1 MLNSQLEQDLRDGAE
16 YLKTADPILADLI
29 QAVGPIHLPLDTDY
43 FSALIGAIIAQ
54 QLSGRASER
63 IRARFMDLFDLNRPF
78 TPANVA
84 ALSAE
89 ELRGVGLS
97 AQKASYIQDLATRV
111 ADESLDLAALASM
124 DDEEVI
130 SRLLPVKGIGVWTAQ
145 MFLIFSLG
153 RLDVLPTED
162 LGLRTAVQKAYGL
175 PHLPKKD
182 DLVDL
187 AGPWRPYCTVATL
200 YLWRGLGTNE
210 QEQARDF

>member
-1 MLNSQLEQDLRDGAE
+1 MLNSQLEQDLQAGAE
-16 YLKTADPILADLI
+16 YLKTADPILADI
-29 QAVGPIHLPLDTDY
+29 IEDAGPIHLPLDTDY

-54 QLSGRASER
+54 QLSGHVSQR

-84 ALSAE
+84 ALSEE

-97 AQKASYIQDLATRV
+97 AQKASYIQDLAQRV
-111 ADESLDLAALASM
+111 HDGSLDLAALASM
-124 DDEEVI
+124 DDEEVV
-130 SRLLPVKGIGVWTAQ
+130 SRLLPVKGIGIWTAQ

-153 RLDVLPTED
+153 RLDVLPSED
-162 LGLRTAVQKAYGL
+162 LGLRTAVQKVYGL
-175 PHLPKKD
+175 SHLPKKD

-200 YLWRGLGTNE
+200 YLWRSLGDTDP
-210 QEQARDF
+210 RDSA

>member
-1 MLNSQLEQDLRDGAE
+1 MLNSQLEQDLQAGAE
-16 YLKTADPILADLI
+16 YLKGADPVLADI
-29 QAVGPIHLPLDTDY
+29 IDDVGPIHLPLDTDY

-63 IRARFMDLFDLNRPF
+63 IRARFMELFDLNRPF
-78 TPANVA
+78 TPVTVA
-84 ALSAE
+84 ALSE
-89 ELRGVGLS
+89 EDMRGVGLS
-97 AQKASYIQDLATRV
+97 PQKMSYIQDLAARV
-111 ADESLDLAALASM
+111 ADGSLDLAALASM

-162 LGLRTAVQKAYGL
+162 LGVRTAVQKVYGL
-175 PHLPKKD
+175 SHLPKKD

-200 YLWRGLGTNE
+200 YLWRSLGDTDP
-210 QEQARDF
+210 RDIT

>member
-1 MLNSQLEQDLRDGAE
+1 MLNSQLEQDVQAGAE

-29 QAVGPIHLPLDTDY
+29 EAVGPIHLPLDTDY

-54 QLSGRASER
+54 QLSGRASQR

-78 TPANVA
+78 TPAHVA
-84 ALSAE
+84 ALSEA

-97 AQKASYIQDLATRV
+97 TQKASYIQDLATRV
-111 ADESLDLAALASM
+111 VDGSLDLAALPSM

-162 LGLRTAVQKAYGL
+162 LGLRTAVQKVYGL
-175 PHLPKKD
+175 HHLPKKD
-182 DLVDL
+182 DLIDL
-187 AGPWRPYCTVATL
+187 AGPWRPYCSVATL
-200 YLWRGLGTNE
+200 YLWRSLGNTE
-210 QEQARDF
+210 PQE